1 MSKRAIYNVKKKIEK
16 LKEDELFL
24 YQGKYYKAD
33 RFCDYPVRVGYLVEG
48 GGDVLVPI
56 GSDVR
61 VIRWKD
67 E

>member
-1 MSKRAIYNVKKKIEK
+1 MSKRVIYNKKKKIEE
-16 LKEDELFL
+16 LWEDELFL

-33 RFCDYPVRVGYLVEG
+33 RFCGYPVRVGYLVEG

-56 GSDVR
+56 GAEVR
-61 VIRWKD
+61 VIRW